1 MRSEQNRPYPDDT
14 HELLYLVMSRL
25 VGDDPSTL
33 LPKIKEHL
41 AFGAD
46 LESRGIT
53 FEGGPLMTPDGENS
67 GTGLYI
73 LRAAS
78 LAEAEQIASQDPL
91 HAAGL
96 RTPTVSPW
104 YRRRRPAEST

>member
-1 MRSEQNRPYPDDT
+1 MNSEQKRPFSEET

-33 LPKIKEHL
+33 MPKIKEHL
-41 AFGAD
+41 AFGAN
-46 LESRGIT
+46 LEARGIT

-73 LRAAS
+73 LRAIS

-91 HAAGL
+91 HTAGL
-96 RTPTVSPW
+96 RIPTVSPW
-104 YRRRRPAEST
+104 YRKRRPAESA